1 MKHLP
6 RWGLPEIFE
15 GIVQEEF
22 TASNHMNG
30 TIILLFFFYH
40 KMSFL
45 VMSQACKLGFYLCC
59 AKLKKKLKSAPR
71 SKNDQH
77 SHPLAKLCFQV
88 SQGPCDLGAAVQL

>member
-40 KMSFL
+40 RRLF
-45 VMSQACKLGFYLCC
+45 G
-59 AKLKKKLKSAPR
+59 
-71 SKNDQH
+71 D
-77 SHPLAKLCFQV
+77 V
-88 SQGPCDLGAAVQL
+88 SGL